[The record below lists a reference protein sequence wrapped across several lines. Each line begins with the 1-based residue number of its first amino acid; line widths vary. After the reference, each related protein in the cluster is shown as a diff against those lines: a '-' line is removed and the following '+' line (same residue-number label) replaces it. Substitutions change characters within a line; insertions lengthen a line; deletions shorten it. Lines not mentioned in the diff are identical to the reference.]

1 MADAI
6 CRWRNGTPKTVVE
19 LVNSLPHEK
28 MPIDA
33 FRNSMSNKWNGDFFR
48 TAYQLACQLALYCE
62 SEDGYYY
69 PRFDH
74 DINEQEAEEYL
85 FFWLPRYYIPN
96 PYTRKD
102 GFQKIE
108 CPTFFLK
115 ELYEYTSRNPNCT
128 YKEAYESSF
137 QETAKNNDDIIRNY
151 INSYSRVLSF
161 SKEGILNI
169 TEVDPILVPHP

>member
-62 SEDGYYY
+62 SEDGYSFGYQGTI
-69 PRFDH
+69 FQTL
-74 DINEQEAEEYL
+74 IQE
-85 FFWLPRYYIPN
+85 
-96 PYTRKD
+96 KM
-102 GFQKIE
+102 GFKR
-108 CPTFFLK
+108 LSA
-115 ELYEYTSRNPNCT
+115 LH
-128 YKEAYESSF
+128 SF
-137 QETAKNNDDIIRNY
+137 
-151 INSYSRVLSF
+151 
-161 SKEGILNI
+161 
-169 TEVDPILVPHP
+169 